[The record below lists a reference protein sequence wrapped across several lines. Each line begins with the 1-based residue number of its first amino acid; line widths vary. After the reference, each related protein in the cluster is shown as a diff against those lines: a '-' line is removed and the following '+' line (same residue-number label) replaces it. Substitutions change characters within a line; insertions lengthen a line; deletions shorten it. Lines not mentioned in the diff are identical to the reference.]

1 MVITSYYT
9 CLPWLTLS
17 SYIYHYALYLFFVVL
32 RYFVL
37 CPVKRRC
44 LVFSARFIFFSF
56 LLFCFYDWLFFF
68 FILFRWRA
76 LLMWCASFA
85 FLVARFLFN
94 FKFTTLAL
102 VAKWNARE
110 SELFAVL
117 HVFFFFFRRRID
129 KKCAT
134 WESAKFA
141 CTHWC
146 QCSLVPRTFLKPG
159 SIAVFWHAA
168 TRPTPSSWTCTQ
180 HGFEV
185 WRWQSWKRAR

>member
-1 MVITSYYT
+1 MYALHLKRSAFNKFVQCRSRLPWTNQLTRMKKARLNERTRRKANGWRTSGERWWLLVITPV
-9 CLPWLTLS
+9 CHDWLFPR
-17 SYIYHYALYLFFVVL
+17 IYHSALYLFFVVL

-56 LLFCFYDWLFFF
+56 LLFCFYDWLFFCFVF

-110 SELFAVL
+110 SELFAV
-117 HVFFFFFRRRID
+117 
-129 KKCAT
+129 
-134 WESAKFA
+134 
-141 CTHWC
+141 
-146 QCSLVPRTFLKPG
+146 
-159 SIAVFWHAA
+159 
-168 TRPTPSSWTCTQ
+168 
-180 HGFEV
+180 
-185 WRWQSWKRAR
+185 